1 MDILFYIGCILAF
14 LISPLVLV
22 VVGTMALFVLKVMFY
37 AIIFG
42 WALLFAVSGSERAQK
57 YVQKT
62 FDYYS

>member
-22 VVGTMALFVLKVMFY
+22 IVGSMIFFVLKMTVY

-42 WALLFAVSGSERAQK
+42 WALLFALAGSERAQK

-62 FDYYS
+62 FDF

>member
-1 MDILFYIGCILAF
+1 MDILFYIGCVLAF

-22 VVGTMALFVLKVMFY
+22 IVGSMIFFVLKMTVY

-42 WALLFAVSGSERAQK
+42 WALLFAVAGSERAQK

-62 FDYYS
+62 FDF

>member
-22 VVGTMALFVLKVMFY
+22 IVGTMAFFVLKAMFY

-42 WALLFAVSGSERAQK
+42 WALLFAVAGSERAQK

-62 FDYYS
+62 FDYY

>member
-1 MDILFYIGCILAF
+1 MDMLFYIGCILAF

-22 VVGTMALFVLKVMFY
+22 IVGSMIFFVLKMTVY

-42 WALLFAVSGSERAQK
+42 WALLFALAGSERAQK

-62 FDYYS
+62 FDF

>member
-22 VVGTMALFVLKVMFY
+22 IVGSMLFFMLKMTVY

-42 WALLFAVSGSERAQK
+42 WALLFALAGSERAQK

-62 FDYYS
+62 FDF

>member
-22 VVGTMALFVLKVMFY
+22 IVGSMIFFIVNVIIH

-42 WALLFAVSGSERAQK
+42 WALLFALAGSERAQK

-62 FDYYS
+62 FDF

>member
-1 MDILFYIGCILAF
+1 MDILFYIGCVLAF

-22 VVGTMALFVLKVMFY
+22 IVGSMIFFVLKMTVY

-42 WALLFAVSGSERAQK
+42 WALLFALAGSERAQK

-62 FDYYS
+62 FDF